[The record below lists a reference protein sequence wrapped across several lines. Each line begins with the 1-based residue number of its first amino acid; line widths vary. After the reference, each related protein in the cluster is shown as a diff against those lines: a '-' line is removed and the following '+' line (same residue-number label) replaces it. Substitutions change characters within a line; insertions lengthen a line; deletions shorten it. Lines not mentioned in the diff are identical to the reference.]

1 MSEKEEDKKLLA
13 AIAQGDKKA
22 YEALFRKYYAPMVLF
37 ADGMLKEKMESE
49 DIVVDFFCD
58 LWNKRTQLS
67 QVENGKNYLFTL
79 LRNRIIDT
87 LRRKQRYRVE
97 ELQDSIPDI
106 SPEETMFE
114 VELYVELDKAIESLP
129 KKCAEVL
136 RLKMDGFTDKEIAE
150 KLGIQYETVRSH
162 TKRGVLLIRKRFG
175 KIYSITLFL

>member
-1 MSEKEEDKKLLA
+1 MSEKEEDRKLLA

-37 ADGMLKEKMESE
+37 ADGMLRDRMESE
-49 DIVVDFFCD
+49 DIVVDFFCA
-58 LWNKRTQLS
+58 LWNKREQLN
-67 QVENGKNYLFTL
+67 QIGNGKSYLFTL
-79 LRNRIIDT
+79 LRNRVIDA
-87 LRRKQRYRVE
+87 LRQKQRYRRE
-97 ELQDSIPDI
+97 ELQESIPDI
-106 SPEETMFE
+106 SPEETLFE
-114 VELYVELDKAIESLP
+114 VELYVELDEAIETLP

-136 RLKMDGFTDKEIAE
+136 RLKMEGYSDREISE